1 MLLGGLVYNISEYF
15 FSCMDI
21 VVCSG
26 IREGIF
32 SLSFKTGPVFFFKVN
47 KSFVLGG
54 GSLDFSGHINMDW
67 QVVESECCAGYPGAG
82 GEAVRRGNAQVWC
95 WCCCLSLSV
104 LLVDFH

>member
-1 MLLGGLVYNISEYF
+1 MN
-15 FSCMDI
+15 I

-95 WCCCLSLSV
+95 CAA
-104 LLVDFH
+104 